1 MRRSSLAVLFV
12 TVFIDLLGFG
22 IVFPF
27 LAFYVESF
35 GARAS
40 TVGVLMGVFSLMQFL
55 FAPVWGRLSDR
66 IGRRPIILVGLFG
79 SFLGFV
85 LFGLAGSV
93 VMLFIGRIVAGV
105 AGATVPTAQAYIAD
119 STTAEN
125 RAKGMGLIGAAFGLG
140 FILGPALGG
149 FLASASLPLSR
160 LVGPGRVYALL
171 HDNPYALPS
180 LVAAALSL
188 ANLLAAFLRL
198 PESLTPELRAQ
209 ARERPRVG
217 RFAAVR
223 EGFATDRLRGLLLIA
238 FIYTGGFAMM
248 ETTFT
253 LLVERRLGY
262 GAAPESHAE
271 LVRRVSYIFALI
283 GLVAT
288 IMQAGLAGRLARK
301 FGEEKMLF
309 AGIVSA
315 AAAFALMPLSGSWA
329 AFFFCA
335 GLLAF
340 ASGLTNPSY
349 ASLVSRAA
357 RSDAQGGTL
366 GVSQSA
372 ASLSRVAGPV
382 AAGLL
387 FQKIAP
393 GAPYAVAA
401 VLAGL
406 AAIVSFRL
414 FDRGPQ
420 VTATDV
426 AVARAGESSRAVAT
440 IDALDTAAS
449 REPL

>member
-1 MRRSSLAVLFV
+1 MRRSSLAILFV

-27 LAFYVESF
+27 LAYYVEMF

-40 TVGVLMGVFSLMQFL
+40 TVGLLLGVFSLMQFL

-66 IGRRPIILVGLFG
+66 IGRRPVILVGLFG
-79 SFLGFV
+79 SFVGFT
-85 LFGLAGSV
+85 LFGLAGSLA
-93 VMLFIGRIVAGV
+93 MLFIGRIVAGV
-105 AGATVPTAQAYIAD
+105 AGATIPTAQAYIAD

-160 LVGPGRVYALL
+160 MAGPGRVGAML

-180 LVAAALSL
+180 LVAALLSL
-188 ANLLAAFLRL
+188 GNLIAASLRL
-198 PESLTPELRAQ
+198 PESLSPQLREQ
-209 ARERPRVG
+209 ARLRPRVK
-217 RFAAVR
+217 RFTALR
-223 EGFATDRLRGLLLIA
+223 DGFATERLRGLLLIA

-253 LLVERRLGY
+253 LLVERRLKFDNS
-262 GAAPESHAE
+262 PESHAL
-271 LVRRVSYIFALI
+271 LVRRVSYVFALI
-283 GLVAT
+283 GAVAT
-288 IMQAGLAGRLARK
+288 LMQAGLAGRLARK

-315 AAAFALMPLSGSWA
+315 AAAFALMPLSTNWA
-329 AFFFCA
+329 EFFFCA
-335 GLLAF
+335 ALLAF

-357 RSDAQGGTL
+357 GADAQGGTL

-372 ASLSRVAGPV
+372 ASLSRVAGPI

-401 VLAGL
+401 LLAGV
-406 AAIVSFRL
+406 AAVVAARL
-414 FDRGPQ
+414 RPQ
-420 VTATDV
+420 PAPTA
-426 AVARAGESSRAVAT
+426 
-440 IDALDTAAS
+440 LQ